1 MNDISMT
8 KTDYQAIDDAR
19 DHCMRALSAA
29 RASAPFDTVA
39 MAALDTVRDQLST
52 SLRVLDALKQR
63 ARVSL

>member
-8 KTDYQAIDDAR
+8 RDDYRALDDAR
-19 DHCMRALSAA
+19 DHTLRALSAA
-29 RASAPFDTVA
+29 RASSPMDSVA

-63 ARVSL
+63 ARVSQ